1 MNKIPLLVGCLAPIF
16 LLTACPDE
24 TSGVKTLV
32 NQCAQSDINAKNM
45 IYFGPSNNVGPGSI
59 WTNDKGGN
67 GYHIRFTLT
76 DMPMP
81 QPFLNVGNSFQCN
94 GTNAITLT
102 SNADISAAINALP
115 LSADASNAFK
125 RATSVTVS
133 LTSASWDDV
142 KEGPYEAYI
151 DALAPT
157 SSIRKDIDTGER
169 LVMIRALRV
178 SGFSEKLSFDTNDA
192 SSLQAKYTGPLPAGT
207 TGNVGATLSG
217 SWDDAHNLTITSNG
231 DFYIE
236 GELSEYTTTGLAAA
250 GTSPFK
256 DPGGIPIDPKAPVVV
271 DKAPS

>member
-1 MNKIPLLVGCLAPIF
+1 MNKPLFLLACLSPMF
-16 LLTACPDE
+16 LLTACPGGTQD
-24 TSGVKTLV
+24 VQKLV
-32 NQCAQSDINAKNM
+32 NQCAQNDLDSTHM

-59 WTNDKGGN
+59 WTDNTNGS

-81 QPFLNVGNSFQCN
+81 QSFLNSGNPFQCS
-94 GTNAITLT
+94 GTNTMTLT
-102 SNADISAAINALP
+102 SNADISAAISALP
-115 LSADASNAFK
+115 LSAEASNAFK

-151 DALAPT
+151 NALAAT
-157 SSIRKDIDTGER
+157 SPVRQDIDTGKR

-178 SGFSEKLSFDTNDA
+178 SGFSEKLTFDTNDA
-192 SSLQAKYTGPLPAGT
+192 PSLQAKYTGPLPSGT

-217 SWDDAHNLTITSNG
+217 SWDNAQNLTITSAG
-231 DFYIE
+231 DFYVE
-236 GELSEYTTTGLAAA
+236 GELSGYTTTGLAAA
-250 GTSPFK
+250 GTSPFAN
-256 DPGGIPIDPKAPVVV
+256 PGGISIDPKARVVV